1 MFQIVID
8 LILIFCLQFSALV
21 SNSIDIT
28 ARTTLTAIGGKEGWH
43 IIRQNIWSVLSN
55 YLLVMEYNIN
65 LHTNMCVKVSTI
77 STSMLICELWLVQ
90 YQPPTNMCVKVIIS
104 TSMLICVLWLV

>member
-8 LILIFCLQFSALV
+8 LIFIFCLLFSALV

-77 STSMLICELWLVQ
+77 STSTIMCVKFSTISTSTIMCVSRLVQ
-90 YQPPTNMCVKVIIS
+90 YQPQC
-104 TSMLICVLWLV
+104 